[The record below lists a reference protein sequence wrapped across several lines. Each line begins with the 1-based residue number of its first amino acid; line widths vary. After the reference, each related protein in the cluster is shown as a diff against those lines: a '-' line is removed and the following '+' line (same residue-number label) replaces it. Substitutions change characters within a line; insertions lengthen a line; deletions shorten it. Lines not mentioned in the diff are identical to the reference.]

1 MMDGCA
7 TYEVRRGARTFLVRI
22 FGSTGGEPVLSRDE
36 EEALD
41 AVMDGFCEDRF
52 AGKVGYSIDPFKA
65 AETILAEHYGY
76 AKMVEADYDWW
87 PNRIRY

>member
-1 MMDGCA
+1 MMDGHA
-7 TYEVRRGARTFLVRI
+7 TYEVRQGARTFSVRI
-22 FGSTGGEPVLSRDE
+22 FGGTGDEPALSKDD

-41 AVMDGFCEDRF
+41 IVMDGFCEDRF

-65 AETILAEHYGY
+65 AEAILAEHYGH
-76 AKMVEADYDWW
+76 AEMVEADYDWH